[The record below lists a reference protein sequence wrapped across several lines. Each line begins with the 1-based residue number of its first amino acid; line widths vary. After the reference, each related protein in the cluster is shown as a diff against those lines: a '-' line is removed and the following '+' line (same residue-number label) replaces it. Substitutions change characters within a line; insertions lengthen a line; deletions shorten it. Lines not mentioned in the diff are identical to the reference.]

1 MKKTLKLKG
10 WLIAILLVIVSFVA
24 VGCDKDPDE
33 KKDPSGKDDQNTE
46 FLDLSVR
53 DAIGEHGMVSSASAY
68 ASQVGYQILKD
79 GGNAFDAAV
88 AVAYA
93 LNVVEP
99 NASGVGGGGF
109 LVGYDAKTKQSVA
122 YNYREF
128 APSGATV
135 DRYKVGDINFG
146 DGPGSVGVPMFVD
159 GTLTVLENH
168 GTKTRQEVLA
178 PAIKLA
184 KEGFKIAPTLASVI
198 SDNYSKLMRATGKAD
213 NLKVYTDGIAPL
225 EEGDLLVN
233 ENLANTLQKIADDG
247 KEGFY
252 QGDIALAIVNAV
264 NQAANGS
271 TLLTMAD
278 FKRAI
283 DLTQALDP
291 LTGTYRDYDIVSM
304 PPGGGGIAVI
314 EILNLLEQYG
324 EINELSHNS
333 SEYLHVMSAAQQLAY
348 GDRRKYIADPN
359 FVDIPTAGIIN
370 KEYAASRWTNFD
382 SSKGIHFSGAAE
394 FGNPWLFNGDV
405 KQTKYTEGTE
415 TKSASTTSFS
425 VVDAMGNIVA
435 ATHTINYFFG
445 SGIVPAGTGIHL
457 NNELSGFN
465 TNPSSA
471 SVIEPYKIPLSS
483 MAPTIV
489 LKDGKPVLSVGSPG
503 SMRIIAAI
511 VQVIVNV
518 LDFEMDIQTAIEK
531 PRIYHYIGSDLEL
544 EGAIPSKVVDELRA
558 LGYTVSVNGNP
569 SGYDAYFGGV
579 HAIHFNQRNN
589 TIHGGADRRRDG
601 KAIGW

>member
-1 MKKTLKLKG
+1 MKKTLRFKS
-10 WLIAILLVIVSFVA
+10 WLIVVLIIFVSFIV
-24 VGCDKDPDE
+24 VGCDKTNNGD
-33 KKDPSGKDDQNTE
+33 GGNDDDDNYDY
-46 FLDLSVR
+46 LDLTVR

-135 DRYKVGDINFG
+135 DRYKVGDIGFG

-159 GTLTVLENH
+159 GTLTVLEKH
-168 GTKTRQEVLA
+168 GTKTREEVIS

-184 KEGFKIAPTLASVI
+184 REGFKIAPTLASVI
-198 SDNYSKLMRATGKAD
+198 SDNYSKLMRTTGKED
-213 NLKVYTDGIAPL
+213 NLKVYTDGISPL
-225 EEGDLLVN
+225 EEGDTLIN
-233 ENLANTLQKIADDG
+233 ENLANTLQKIVDEG

-252 QGDIALAIVNAV
+252 QGDIALAIVNGV
-264 NQAANGS
+264 NQAAGS
-271 TLLTMAD
+271 NLLTMAD
-278 FKRAI
+278 LKRAI
-283 DLTQALDP
+283 NLTQTLDP
-291 LTGTYRDYDIVSM
+291 LTGTYRGYDIVSM
-304 PPGGGGIAVI
+304 PPCGGGIAVI
-314 EILNLLEQYG
+314 EALNLLEQYG
-324 EINELSHNS
+324 EINKLTHNS
-333 SEYLHVMSAAQQLAY
+333 SEYLHVMSAAQQLAF
-348 GDRRKYIADPN
+348 GDRRKFIADPN

-370 KEYAASRWTNFD
+370 KEYAKSRWTNFD
-382 SSKGIHFSGAAE
+382 PLKGIHFSGAAE
-394 FGNPWLFNGDV
+394 FGDPWLYNGE
-405 KQTKYTEGTE
+405 TKSTTYSEGTE

-483 MAPTIV
+483 MAPTII
-489 LKDGKPVLSVGSPG
+489 LKDGRPVLSVGSPG

-544 EGAIPSKVVDELRA
+544 EGAISNKVIEELRS

-579 HAIHFNQRNN
+579 HAIHFNQKDN